1 MTTVRDL
8 FARAADPARP
18 LLTWYD
24 DLTGERTELSAATLA
39 NWTNKTANMLVD
51 GLGLGP
57 GSTAV
62 VALPPHWQ
70 TAAVLLG
77 CAAAGVTVVTEGAAD
92 VGFATLERLGEVAG
106 AGEIFAVS
114 LHPFALPMRDL
125 PSGVGDWATES
136 RQHGDFFSAYQPMKV
151 SGLALA
157 PEGVLRDPAL
167 APGDRLLI
175 DTDLHPGAEAWL
187 WAPLAA
193 GSSIVAC
200 SHTDVSTLARKATSE
215 RVTVRMDAETG
226 PDE

>member
-8 FARAADPARP
+8 FARAADPAQPR
-18 LLTWYD
+18 LTWYD
-24 DLTGERTELSAATLA
+24 DATGERTELSTATLA
-39 NWTNKTANMLVD
+39 NWTNKTANLLVD

-77 CAAAGVTVVTEGAAD
+77 CAAAGVRVVDTGTAD
-92 VGFATLERLGEVAG
+92 VGFATLERLAEIAG
-106 AGEIFAVS
+106 ADERLAVS

-125 PSGVGDWATES
+125 PGGVGDWALEA
-136 RQHGDFFSAYQPMKV
+136 RQHGDFFSAYQPMELEPREAAAGRV
-151 SGLALA
+151 
-157 PEGVLRDPAL
+157 
-167 APGDRLLI
+167 LI
-175 DTDLHPGAEAWL
+175 DTDRHPEPSVWL

-215 RVTVRMDAETG
+215 RVTIRMDAES
-226 PDE
+226 DRMSE